1 MDLSKMQLAAEEAA
15 AVLEAQRTVADSF
28 LYPDHRPPHVVG
40 MGVGVKWT
48 GGEPT
53 GRPALVILVT
63 EKKDPEE
70 LRPQDLIP
78 REIGGVETDVLAI
91 GHPCA
96 GTAPLAAAARELA
109 LRVRPVRGGF
119 SVGHYQTTAGTV
131 ATAVYDLLPE
141 GKLNPPRPGIGVPSR
156 YFLLSNNHVLANQNS
171 ARAGDPIL
179 QPGPYDGGQDPED
192 RIARLS
198 RFVPLTFYPPTPLHQ
213 HQNLVDAALA
223 EGDLPYL
230 DREIYWIGRVRGWK
244 PRCRVEVGM
253 VVQKTGRT
261 TGYTVGRITVI
272 NATVDVSYG
281 AGRVAR
287 FRDQIVTTSMSAP
300 GDSGSLLTTLDG
312 VAVGL
317 IFAGSPLATIANQIE
332 NVRSLLRVEVGEVV
346 E

>member
-1 MDLSKMQLAAEEAA
+1 MDAAKMQLPEEELLSA
-15 AVLEAQRTVADSF
+15 LEAQRAVGESF
-28 LYPDHRPPHVVG
+28 LHPDHRPRNVVG

-53 GRPALVILVT
+53 GRPALVVLVT
-63 EKKDPEE
+63 EKKEE
-70 LRPQDLIP
+70 AELAPQDLVP
-78 REIGGVETDVLAI
+78 RELNGVETDVLAI

-96 GTAPLAAAARELA
+96 GMIPLAATRELA
-109 LRVRPVRGGF
+109 VRVRPARGGF
-119 SVGHYQTTAGTV
+119 SVGHYQTTAGTM

-141 GKLNPPRPGIGVPSR
+141 GRVSPPRTGIGMPPR
-156 YFLLSNNHVLANQNS
+156 YFLLSNNHVLANQNA

-179 QPGPYDGGQDPED
+179 QPGPYDGGHDPED

-223 EGDLPYL
+223 EGDFPQL

-244 PRCRVEVGM
+244 PKSRVQVGM
-253 VVQKTGRT
+253 LVQKTGRT
-261 TGYTVGRITVI
+261 TGYTVGRITVV

-281 AGRVAR
+281 AGKVAR
-287 FRDQIVTTSMSAP
+287 FREQIITTSMSAP
-300 GDSGSLLTTLDG
+300 GDSGSLITTLDN

-317 IFAGSPLATIANQIE
+317 LFAGSPLATIANQIE

-346 E
+346 G